1 MKIRKMWYF
10 LFILSSFLIT
20 SYSILDIS
28 LTFADDNKKDNS
40 LFSSL
45 SRNLDKTMDG
55 TQNNALNN
63 K

>member
-28 LTFADDNKKDNS
+28 LTFADDNKKDHS

-45 SRNLDKTMDG
+45 SRDLDKTMDG

>member
-10 LFILSSFLIT
+10 LFILSSFVIV

-28 LTFADDNKKDNS
+28 LTFADDNKKDQS

>member
-1 MKIRKMWYF
+1 MKIRRMWYF
-10 LFILSSFLIT
+10 FFISLFLIF